1 VTRLLEKGCLLT
13 DAALLLLAG
22 VHTLAYCIVDY
33 KGHRLVAQSV
43 VPGLLYGN
51 KTAELK
57 YGSPDLGETIK
68 WDKDFHEKVKPPFT
82 GLLTSSIGPLE

>member
-1 VTRLLEKGCLLT
+1 M
-13 DAALLLLAG
+13 
-22 VHTLAYCIVDY
+22 HTLAYCVVDY

-43 VPGLLYGN
+43 LPGLLYSN

-68 WDKDFHEKVKPPFT
+68 WDKDFHEKVRMRARVAFGFAARTIFFRK
-82 GLLTSSIGPLE
+82 GPVRLVTVLVRH